1 MLRRGALV
9 LFLVCSISAFA
20 ARPVTVSQ
28 LEQILTA
35 SKTTADASLASQIR
49 DLQLTERL
57 TADHLESLSSQLPGQ
72 ASRQALQIL
81 ADTSQFQPLPSADL
95 PPQTAPDAMEQRRIM
110 AGVVAYV
117 SKTIP
122 QLPNFFASRRT
133 IQFEETPQILFA
145 TDAIPYQPL
154 HFVAASTETILYRD
168 GHEVVQPG
176 ASKANTSA
184 LVTSALTT
192 NGVFGPILGL
202 VLLDAAQ
209 STLAWSHWERG
220 DAGNDAVFRFAVPK
234 NKSHYTVDYCCVANP
249 SAAFVSQA
257 GANRSLIA
265 GESSPYHTGISENGF
280 FREVEAYH
288 GEMTVDPS
296 TGAILRIMIQADLKP
311 TEPVVLAGTIV
322 WYGTVE
328 IGSKTY
334 TCPTHS
340 ISITR
345 AQSVQVDP
353 VYHAPVALQQQPLKT
368 ALSDSTFEGYHV
380 FRADARILTP
390 EEAAATPASAA
401 PVNANPGAETTSSPS
416 TPTATEVA
424 ASTNPGTAPA
434 TPQQPPQPATA
445 SVSAAAAPGE
455 ASEDTPEMQ
464 FTPSDSLP
472 SASSDASAAGAGFTL
487 HTSTRLVNV
496 EVIALDKKGKPV
508 TDLAPSDFALNDND
522 RPQAIRF
529 FSSPSPAAAAQPTAA
544 PARAQAD
551 FSNQPDVAVSARPA
565 QNSTILLIDSSNLAW
580 DDFTNVRRQALTFFK
595 TLPDTES
602 VGLYALN
609 SHGFQILA
617 EPGTDHAN
625 IQRTL
630 TTWVPDAASLAQA
643 QDAQRRNLQ
652 QFDFVHSI
660 YDLTAVNGNANR
672 PAESYTS
679 GGADAGL
686 FSSPTDPQLMSLG
699 SSPGRNSL
707 LFLELIARH
716 LAALPGHKNLVWVTS
731 NNVLADNLSQ
741 AAARQERGSEHI
753 DSLAASVQQPLNDA
767 HVSLYPLDA
776 SQIETAAIG
785 ANIGTRN
792 VLAVGFTDRD
802 AATGILGDAASGQ
815 TPGRDTARLQQDV
828 KPIEGLYRDLASA
841 TGGRA
846 LPRASDI
853 TGELDNIVRGGDAA
867 YLLSFSPDTQPD
879 NHYHTLSLTV
889 PSRKGIH
896 LQYRTGYLY
905 QKQPNTIRDQFRQ
918 ALWSA
923 ADITELP
930 LQATPVADEKGLLL
944 KVIVGPADLSPVPG
958 GNRWND
964 FLDLFLVSRDD
975 VRRQAQVQGE
985 RIALHLRNETWQQ
998 VQKQGLAFDQRLDAP
1013 PATGTLRLIAIDERS
1028 GKLGTLTIP
1037 AAALAQSA
1045 KTP

>member
-1 MLRRGALV
+1 MLRRGVLL
-9 LFLVCSISAFA
+9 LFLFCSISAFA
-20 ARPVTVSQ
+20 ARPVTVGQ

-35 SKTTADASLASQIR
+35 SKTTTDSNLAAEIR

-57 TADHLESLSSQLPGQ
+57 TPDRLTRLETQLPGQ

-81 ADTSQFQPLPSADL
+81 ADSSQFQPLPNADL
-95 PPQTAPDAMEQRRIM
+95 PAQPAPDAAEQRRIM
-110 AGVVAYV
+110 IGVVAYV

-122 QLPNFFASRRT
+122 QLPNFFATRKT
-133 IQFEETPQILFA
+133 VQFEETPQIQLAEDF
-145 TDAIPYQPL
+145 IPYQPL
-154 HFVAASTETILYRD
+154 HFVTTSSETILYSN

-176 ASKANTSA
+176 ASRASA
-184 LVTSALTT
+184 TASTTTALTT
-192 NGVFGPILGL
+192 NGIFGPILGL

-209 STLAWSHWERG
+209 STLTWSHWEHS
-220 DAGNDAVFRFAVPK
+220 DTGNEAVFRFAIPK
-234 NKSHYTVDYCCVANP
+234 DKSHYTVDYCCIANP
-249 SAAFVSQA
+249 SSAFVSQA

-265 GESSPYHTGISENGF
+265 GESSPYHTHVADTLPFHEIA
-280 FREVEAYH
+280 AYH
-288 GEMTVDPS
+288 GEMAIDPR
-296 TGAILRIMIQADLKP
+296 TGVILRIQIQADLKP

-328 IGSKTY
+328 IGGKPY
-334 TCPTHS
+334 TCPTKS

-368 ALSDSTFEGYHV
+368 ALTEATFESYHV
-380 FRADARILTP
+380 FRADARIVTP
-390 EEAAATPASAA
+390 EEAAAAPASVPAA
-401 PVNANPGAETTSSPS
+401 NTNPGPES
-416 TPTATEVA
+416 TPSPTAPAATEVA
-424 ASTNPGTAPA
+424 APA
-434 TPQQPPQPATA
+434 TAVAASASPQQPPQPAMAAVPSATQ
-445 SVSAAAAPGE
+445 SAAATE
-455 ASEDTPEMQ
+455 STPEMQ
-464 FTPSDSLP
+464 FTPSDTLP
-472 SASSDASAAGAGFTL
+472 SASSDTAAASSGLTL

-496 EVIALDKKGKPV
+496 EVIALDKKGKPI
-508 TDLAPSDFALNDND
+508 TDLAPTDFALKDD
-522 RPQAIRF
+522 GRPQAISF
-529 FSSPSPAAAAQPTAA
+529 FSSPSQVNAAQPSAA
-544 PARAQAD
+544 TPPKQAD
-551 FSNQPDVAVSARPA
+551 FSNQSDVASSTRLV

-580 DDFTNVRRQALTFFK
+580 DDFSNVRRQALAFFK
-595 TLPDTES
+595 LLPASECL
-602 VGLYALN
+602 GLYVLN
-609 SHGFQILA
+609 NQGFRILA
-617 EPGTDHAN
+617 EPTTDHAR
-625 IQRTL
+625 IQQTL
-630 TTWVPDAASLAQA
+630 TTWIPDAASMAQA

-672 PAESYTS
+672 PAETFTS
-679 GGADAGL
+679 GSADANL
-686 FSSPTDPQLMSLG
+686 FASPTDPQLMSLG

-741 AAARQERGSEHI
+741 AAARQENGAEHI

-776 SQIETAAIG
+776 SQIEAGSIG
-785 ANIGTRN
+785 ADIGTRN
-792 VLAVGFTDRD
+792 VLAIGHTDRD
-802 AATGILGDAASGQ
+802 VATGVLGDAAGGQ
-815 TPGRDTARLQQDV
+815 LPGRDTARLQQDV
-828 KPIEGLYRDLASA
+828 KPIQGLYRDLASA

-853 TGELDNIVRGGDAA
+853 TGELNNIVSGGDAA
-867 YLLSFSPDTQPD
+867 YLLSFTPDTPPD
-879 NHYHTLSLTV
+879 NHYHTLALTV
-889 PSRKGIH
+889 PGRKGIR

-905 QKQPNTIRDQFRQ
+905 QKQPDTIRDQFRQ

-930 LQATPVADEKGLLL
+930 LRATPASDEKGFLL

-964 FLDLFLVSRDD
+964 FLDFFLVSRDD
-975 VRRQAQVQGE
+975 IRRQAQVQGE
-985 RIALHLRNETWQQ
+985 RIALHLRNETWQT
-998 VQKQGLAFDQRLDAP
+998 VQKQGLAFDQHLDAP

-1037 AAALAQSA
+1037 AAALVRPA

>member
-1 MLRRGALV
+1 
-9 LFLVCSISAFA
+9 
-20 ARPVTVSQ
+20 
-28 LEQILTA
+28 E
-35 SKTTADASLASQIR
+35 
-49 DLQLTERL
+49 
-57 TADHLESLSSQLPGQ
+57 
-72 ASRQALQIL
+72 
-81 ADTSQFQPLPSADL
+81 
-95 PPQTAPDAMEQRRIM
+95 
-110 AGVVAYV
+110 
-117 SKTIP
+117 
-122 QLPNFFASRRT
+122 
-133 IQFEETPQILFA
+133 
-145 TDAIPYQPL
+145 
-154 HFVAASTETILYRD
+154 
-168 GHEVVQPG
+168 
-176 ASKANTSA
+176 
-184 LVTSALTT
+184 
-192 NGVFGPILGL
+192 
-202 VLLDAAQ
+202 
-209 STLAWSHWERG
+209 
-220 DAGNDAVFRFAVPK
+220 AGNEAVFRFAIQK
-234 NKSHYTVDYCCVANP
+234 EKSHYTVDYCCIANP
-249 SAAFVSQA
+249 SSAFVSQA

-265 GESSPYHTGISENGF
+265 GESSSYHTHVADTLPF
-280 FREVEAYH
+280 HEVAAYH
-288 GEMTVDPS
+288 GEMAVDPS
-296 TGAILRIMIQADLKP
+296 SGAILRIQIQADFKP
-311 TEPVVLAGTIV
+311 TEPVVFAGTIV

-328 IGSKTY
+328 IGGKPY
-334 TCPTHS
+334 MCPTHS
-340 ISITR
+340 ISMTR

-368 ALSDSTFEGYHV
+368 ALSDTTFEGYHV
-380 FRADARILTP
+380 FRADTRILTP
-390 EEAAATPASAA
+390 EEAAATLASAPTA
-401 PVNANPGAETTSSPS
+401 NANPGAETTSSASIPA
-416 TPTATEVA
+416 ATEVA
-424 ASTNPGTAPA
+424 VSTIPATAPA
-434 TPQQPPQPATA
+434 SPQQPPQT
-445 SVSAAAAPGE
+445 AAAAASSATPPG
-455 ASEDTPEMQ
+455 AATEDTPEMQ
-464 FTPSDSLP
+464 FTPSDSPP
-472 SASSDASAAGAGFTL
+472 SASSDASAAGSGLTL

-496 EVIALDKKGKPV
+496 EVIALDKKGKPI
-508 TDLAPSDFALNDND
+508 TDLAPSDFELKDD
-522 RPQAIRF
+522 GRLQAIRF
-529 FSSPSPAAAAQPTAA
+529 FSSPSPAAAAQSSAA
-544 PARAQAD
+544 PAPVQAE
-551 FSNQPDVAVSARPA
+551 FSNQPDVSTSARTA

-580 DDFTNVRRQALTFFK
+580 DDFANVRRQALTFFK
-595 TLPDTES
+595 SLPATES

-617 EPGTDHAN
+617 EPATDHAS

-643 QDAQRRNLQ
+643 QDAERRNLQ

-785 ANIGTRN
+785 ADVGTRN
-792 VLAVGFTDRD
+792 VLAVGYTDRD
-802 AATGILGDAASGQ
+802 ARTAQMGDAAGGQ
-815 TPGRDTARLQQDV
+815 LPGRDTARLQQDV

-853 TGELDNIVRGGDAA
+853 TGELDTIVRASDAA

-879 NHYHTLSLTV
+879 NHFHNLALTV
-889 PSRKGIH
+889 PGRKGIR

-905 QKQPNTIRDQFRQ
+905 QKQPDTIRDQFRQ

-930 LQATPVADEKGLLL
+930 LQATPVTDEKGFLL

-985 RIALHLRNETWQQ
+985 RIALHLRTATWET

-1037 AAALAQSA
+1037 AAALAQRG